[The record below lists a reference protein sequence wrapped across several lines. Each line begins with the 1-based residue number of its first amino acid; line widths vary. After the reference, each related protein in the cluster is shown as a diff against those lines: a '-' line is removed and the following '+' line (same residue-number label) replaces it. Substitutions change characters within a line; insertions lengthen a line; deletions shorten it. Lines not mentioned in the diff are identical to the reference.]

1 MHDLTHLPQLKF
13 EQFGNRVGSGHDKD
27 QLGESSCRSKSSGG
41 MRIKMEAPFLL
52 SLILTLGL
60 VFLPRTLADV
70 TVSLKPGKVSELIK
84 RCVCVCV
91 NGGKGLLVNDFLY

>member
-1 MHDLTHLPQLKF
+1 
-13 EQFGNRVGSGHDKD
+13 
-27 QLGESSCRSKSSGG
+27 
-41 MRIKMEAPFLL
+41 MEAPFLL

-91 NGGKGLLVNDFLY
+91 CEWGLMIFYIKI

>member
-1 MHDLTHLPQLKF
+1 
-13 EQFGNRVGSGHDKD
+13 
-27 QLGESSCRSKSSGG
+27 
-41 MRIKMEAPFLL
+41 MEAPFLL
-52 SLILTLGL
+52 SLILTLG
-60 VFLPRTLADV
+60 VAFLPGTLADV